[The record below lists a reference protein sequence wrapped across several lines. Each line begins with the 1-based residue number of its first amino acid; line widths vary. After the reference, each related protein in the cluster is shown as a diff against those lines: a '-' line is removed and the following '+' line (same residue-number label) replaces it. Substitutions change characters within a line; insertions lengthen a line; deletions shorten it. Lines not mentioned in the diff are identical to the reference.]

1 MTTFVVRRILI
12 SIPVFLGITLLVFTF
27 IALAPGSIADA
38 LIRPELGTNPE
49 ARAMIIARYGLDQ
62 PIPIRY
68 VLWLGNA
75 LQGDLGYR
83 AMNGTVGIV
92 RGLARPD
99 GLPRPDRHRVG
110 HRARSS
116 ECRSGS
122 FRRSGSIRSSISC

>member
-1 MTTFVVRRILI
+1 MTTFIVRRILI

-49 ARAMIIARYGLDQ
+49 ARALIIARYGLDQ

-68 VLWLGNA
+68 VLLAGECPPGRSRLPGDERELGCH
-75 LQGDLGYR
+75 
-83 AMNGTVGIV
+83 

-99 GLPRPDRHRVG
+99 GL
-110 HRARSS
+110 RSS
-116 ECRSGS
+116 
-122 FRRSGSIRSSISC
+122 